1 MNHIEFYSSN
11 LSNEKLLHNNNNANI
26 SNTNIINKKNI
37 NIYGINKN
45 LFNESNN
52 DHSRIQSD
60 RVISNNQSNKKNIS
74 TPLTGNFIFIKT
86 QRLEGNKR
94 KEKLYTQNKN
104 KSPELHQQFIGKN
117 STQEKKKNIPTAKC
131 KLKKYKQSK
140 GNNKYKI
147 TK

>member
-60 RVISNNQSNKKNIS
+60 RVISNNQIKKIFLLLSLETLFLLRHKDQKEIKGKKNYI
-74 TPLTGNFIFIKT
+74 LRIKINH
-86 QRLEGNKR
+86 LNYINN
-94 KEKLYTQNKN
+94 L
-104 KSPELHQQFIGKN
+104 
-117 STQEKKKNIPTAKC
+117 QEKIQHKK
-131 KLKKYKQSK
+131 KKEYP
-140 GNNKYKI
+140 NNKM
-147 TK
+147 